1 MLQGYTMQGNWTG
14 STPLANGGPVNVLD
28 SYMLAFHIQR
38 KHNTGLATKFL
49 LQRLGKAIEM
59 KTIAVHIDLREF
71 EIAQQI
77 LSADSRNEAD
87 IFSMEAIDR
96 QASWN
101 IGARLQVKMQEV
113 LDQRNTPAAL
123 PEKLDLSKALNIPKL
138 QPTENPLKRSIEAAG
153 ILGDSLVQNKLR
165 RVYSE
170 YQSYIDFS
178 KSYMHQLDQV
188 QGGTIVPSMKRT
200 LLEGIIAKDEIVQ
213 DVVDEWMFLLNQPV
227 SWLFQ
232 NV

>member
-1 MLQGYTMQGNWTG
+1 
-14 STPLANGGPVNVLD
+14 
-28 SYMLAFHIQR
+28 
-38 KHNTGLATKFL
+38 
-49 LQRLGKAIEM
+49 
-59 KTIAVHIDLREF
+59 
-71 EIAQQI
+71 
-77 LSADSRNEAD
+77 
-87 IFSMEAIDR
+87 
-96 QASWN
+96 
-101 IGARLQVKMQEV
+101 MQEV